1 MAATLFRRIAEQLG
15 PECQS
20 LIDVTLQH
28 RASVKVVARFTSG
41 PPPITNVAVKRPLLP
56 IFLRDERQHECSA
69 AFSGIVWDLA
79 YRQGKNSDFVLH
91 VAIVREQDYFLNDG
105 MIAMRNFRDDG
116 SEQTRSLLIQVGSL
130 TTRAALA
137 ASPEGTGAGSLEI
150 FFVRAPARQ
159 RLLF

>member
-1 MAATLFRRIAEQLG
+1 LGVRFRWMTSLSHPGECDTALFM
-15 PECQS
+15 CH
-20 LIDVTLQH
+20 LQ
-28 RASVKVVARFTSG
+28 
-41 PPPITNVAVKRPLLP
+41 
-56 IFLRDERQHECSA
+56 DA
-69 AFSGIVWDLA
+69 AFSGIVWDLV
-79 YRQGKNSDFVLH
+79 YRQGENSDFVLH

-159 RLLF
+159 RLLFSSVFS